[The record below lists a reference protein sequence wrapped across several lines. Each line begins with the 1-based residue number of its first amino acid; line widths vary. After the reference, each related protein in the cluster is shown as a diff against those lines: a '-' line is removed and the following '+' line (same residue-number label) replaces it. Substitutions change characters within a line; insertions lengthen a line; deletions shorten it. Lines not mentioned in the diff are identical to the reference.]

1 MRRRSHD
8 VVERVFTAAAAA
20 GDGEVNHGS
29 IIQRRGRAMRR
40 GRIFGGSDVMRMGMK
55 VETLVEWSS
64 EIKYKDVR
72 GMI

>member
-1 MRRRSHD
+1 MMRRSHD
-8 VVERVFTAAAAA
+8 VVERVLTAAAAA

-29 IIQRRGRAMRR
+29 MIQRRGRAMSR
-40 GRIFGGSDVMRMGMK
+40 GRMVGGSDDMRMGMK
-55 VETLVEWSS
+55 AEILVEGSS